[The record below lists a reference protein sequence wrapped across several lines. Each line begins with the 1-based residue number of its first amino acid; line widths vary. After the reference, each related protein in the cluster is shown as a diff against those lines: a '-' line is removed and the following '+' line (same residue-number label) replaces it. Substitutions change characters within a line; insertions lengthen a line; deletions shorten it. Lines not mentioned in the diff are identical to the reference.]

1 MMTVSRLLIARRA
14 AVWICCA
21 ALVAVRSGGESRGDT
36 AQWLAPDIDVW
47 SYSWADEPGRALGPT
62 FTGDLKLNAT
72 NTAFLPRDSF
82 SPARYGTTV
91 AAFNTASS
99 IATGLAPE
107 QYQINSVVVTFTLQ
121 RGSNGSIA
129 YANEPVTIAELVQGE
144 IGGPQNSAKP
154 FELYGVGL
162 RSGLDGFAFSGSA
175 SNTFHPS
182 THPYGPT
189 GYRAF
194 PIVADPTSPGSY
206 RDASNNFTGG
216 ASATEP
222 SGTTAAFDVTPWAIG
237 TAPNLNPG
245 DPIPNNTTFSF
256 NLSLQEPGVLPYIR
270 QSLAEGA
277 LGFSLS
283 SLHPSAQEGGGSLAY
298 PQWFLKES
306 VGGVFNGV
314 PPTLT
319 IDYSIG
325 SGGQPGDFDGN
336 DVVDGADFLVWQ
348 SSFGLPAVP
357 PGSGADANGD
367 GQIDSNDL
375 NVWRENFGPLTSQP
389 AASAVPEPAGWALA
403 AIGLLLGCRVR
414 NVGRLSRSH
423 AASRSGFT
431 LVELLVVIAIIGVLI
446 ALLLPAV
453 QAAREAARRMSCQNN
468 LKQIGLATQNFTAA
482 QGHLPPPKAG
492 GTYSELGGTFVL
504 LLPYL
509 EQANLFA
516 KYDATKVVTDPV
528 NLPITSQPV
537 GAYLC
542 PSMALMRQVPD
553 ASCGELL
560 APGSYMISTRT
571 DYFAQ
576 GSLDGA
582 FDNPIEGT
590 TYHLKMQHITDGT
603 SNTLLVGETN
613 YGHQGMTW
621 TGCAAQNGNTRWG
634 DQTWADGYWIRSWGH
649 MGLGYP
655 TLYNNTTTFEKPL
668 SARLYRSDHPGGVQF
683 SFLDGSV
690 RMVGD
695 GVDPDIR
702 NALVTRAGEEATHH
716 FN

>member
-1 MMTVSRLLIARRA
+1 MRTVSRPSIARRA

-21 ALVAVRSGGESRGDT
+21 AILSLCSGGESRGET
-36 AQWLAPDIDVW
+36 AHWLAPDIDVW
-47 SYSWADEPGRALGPT
+47 SYSWADEPGRSLGPT
-62 FTGDLKLNAT
+62 FTGDLALNAT
-72 NTAFLPRDSF
+72 NTGFLPRDSF

-91 AAFNTASS
+91 AVFNTAGS
-99 IATGLAPE
+99 IATGMAPE
-107 QYQINSVVVTFTLQ
+107 QYQINSVVVTFTMY
-121 RGSNGSIA
+121 RGSNGPIA
-129 YANEPVTIAELVQGE
+129 YATEPVTIADLVQGE

-162 RSGLDGFAFSGSA
+162 RAGLDGFAFSGNA
-175 SNTFHPS
+175 LNTFNPS
-182 THPYGPT
+182 THPYGST
-189 GYRAF
+189 GYRTF
-194 PIVADPTSPGSY
+194 PIVADPAAPGAY

-216 ASATEP
+216 ASATES
-222 SGTTAAFDVTPWAIG
+222 SGTTAPFDVTPWAIG

-256 NLSLQEPGVLPYIR
+256 NLNLQEPGVLPYVR
-270 QSLAEGA
+270 QSLAAGA

-283 SLHPSAQEGGGSLAY
+283 SLHPSAQEGSGSLAY

-306 VGGVFNGV
+306 VGGVFNGIA
-314 PPTLT
+314 PTLT

-336 DVVDGADFLVWQ
+336 GIVDGADFLAWQ
-348 SSFGLPAVP
+348 RAFGTAAVP
-357 PGSGADANGD
+357 PGAGADANGD
-367 GQIDSNDL
+367 GQIDASDL
-375 NVWRENFGPLTSQP
+375 SLWRDNFGAQANQSL
-389 AASAVPEPAGWALA
+389 AAAVPEPAGWALA
-403 AIGLLLGCRVR
+403 AIGLLLGSRGRMVR
-414 NVGRLSRSH
+414 RSPRSRP
-423 AASRSGFT
+423 ASRGGFT

-453 QAAREAARRMSCQNN
+453 QAAREAARRMNCQNN

-492 GTYSELGGTFVL
+492 GTYSKLGGTFVL

-516 KYDATKVVTDPV
+516 KYDSTKDADDPV
-528 NLPITSQPV
+528 NLPITSRPV

-542 PSMALMRQVPD
+542 PSMALMREVPD

-560 APGSYMISTRT
+560 GPGSYMISTRT
-571 DYFAQ
+571 DYFAH

-582 FDNPIEGT
+582 FDNPIDGA
-590 TYHLKMQHITDGT
+590 TYHLKTQHITDGT

-621 TGCAAQNGNTRWG
+621 TTCPSQNGNTRWG
-634 DQTWADGYWIRSWGH
+634 DQTWADGYWVHAWGH
-649 MGLGYP
+649 MGLSYSS
-655 TLYNNTTTFEKPL
+655 LYNNSRTFEKPL
-668 SARLYRSDHPGGVQF
+668 SARVFRSDHPGGVQF
-683 SFLDGSV
+683 AFLDGSV

-695 GVDPDIR
+695 GVDPEIR
-702 NALVTRAGEEATHH
+702 HALVTRAGEEANHS
-716 FN
+716 F